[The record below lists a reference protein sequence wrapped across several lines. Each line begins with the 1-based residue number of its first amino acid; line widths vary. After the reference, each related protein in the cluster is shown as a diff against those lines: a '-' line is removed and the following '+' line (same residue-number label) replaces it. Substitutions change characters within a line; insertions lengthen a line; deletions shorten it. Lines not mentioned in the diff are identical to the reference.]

1 MMVAAAAAGAAAAV
15 AVVGAVV
22 RGAAFVV
29 MAVGLLFSVVH
40 YHRRLQD
47 SHRKLYRFI
56 RENLHLHEEL
66 DGFMKNNPE

>member
-1 MMVAAAAAGAAAAV
+1 MSCFPGAAV
-15 AVVGAVV
+15 GAVVGAVV

-66 DGFMKNNPE
+66 EGFMKNNPE